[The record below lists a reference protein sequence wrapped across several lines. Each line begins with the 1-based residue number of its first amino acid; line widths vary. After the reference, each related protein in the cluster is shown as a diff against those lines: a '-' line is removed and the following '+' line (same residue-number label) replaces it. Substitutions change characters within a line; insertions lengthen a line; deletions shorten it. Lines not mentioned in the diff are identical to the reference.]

1 MFPLTLASSL
11 SPPLFPLS
19 SSLPSLRSL
28 LLSLSSPSLP
38 PLFLLSSPQ
47 ASSPMIN
54 VTFDGVVVNNP
65 STKKTKWGTN
75 YLCEGVKSGVATGT
89 TSPVP
94 PCFKD
99 RTDKALAAEAAAAKA
114 AAAQQ

>member
-1 MFPLTLASSL
+1 MFPLTLASS
-11 SPPLFPLS
+11 SPTLFPLFP
-19 SSLPSLRSL
+19 
-28 LLSLSSPSLP
+28 LSLSSPSPP